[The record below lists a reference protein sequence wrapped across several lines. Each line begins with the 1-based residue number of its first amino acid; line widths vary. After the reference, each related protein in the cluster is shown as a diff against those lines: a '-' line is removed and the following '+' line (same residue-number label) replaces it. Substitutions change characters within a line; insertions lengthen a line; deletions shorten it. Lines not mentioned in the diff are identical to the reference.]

1 MDLGKR
7 IALIALPVIV
17 AIVAL
22 AVILASEEEDKVRKH
37 NTDYI
42 QSLNYDLNELLAV
55 DLTPKSIDI
64 SKVGESR
71 KRPPGKVIVV
81 TKKKHDVSSNLTEN
95 ALLNPSAGVV
105 FPGAVLKQDRT
116 LAEGLPT
123 PYTLPRGPLTIRVD
137 LPGLEDKGVVTIQ
150 SPTNVNVEM
159 GIQRITGYWFDNV
172 KDKQGY
178 QPTIRAFADSHKA
191 YTKEQIGIECGFGA
205 QWGKSQ
211 ATTGLKVE
219 STDKETI
226 VYRAFKQ
233 IYYTVYV
240 EEPEEAGAMFAKRV
254 KLDANNMPATEPPGF
269 VRSVDYGRI
278 IIVQMTTTQKVTEQ
292 EAEATLEYKTFGTK
306 FDSNLRSHFERIG
319 QNSLF
324 KALVLGGGDA
334 SAEVLAGDIGKV
346 NEAITEGIG
355 FSKDSPAYAISYTV
369 TDLKT
374 RAISEMKTSTSYIET
389 VREELP
395 NRSITLK
402 HEGGF
407 VANFSVKWMVYDEA
421 QKKYVEKRWKSG
433 NQTAPYEHLCT
444 FPGDARDFTVEGR
457 YCIWPRIG
465 RIPGKWN
472 SKIKKYLVLDG
483 NKRITLKGTTLN
495 CKMTD

>member
-1 MDLGKR
+1 MNAGKR

-17 AIVAL
+17 AIIAIAL
-22 AVILASEEEDKVRKH
+22 ILIKREEDKVRKH

-42 QSLNYDLNELLAV
+42 LNLNYDLNELLAV
-55 DLTPKSIDI
+55 DLTPKSIDF
-64 SKVGESR
+64 SEVGESR
-71 KRPPGKVIVV
+71 ERATGEVIIV

-95 ALLNPSAGVV
+95 ALLNPGAGVV
-105 FPGAVLKQDRT
+105 FPGAMLKQDRT

-159 GIQRITGYWFDNV
+159 AIQRIIAYWFDNI
-172 KDKQGY
+172 KEKQGY
-178 QPTIRAFADSHKA
+178 QPAIRAFADSHKA

-219 STDKETI
+219 STDNETI

-240 EEPEEAGAMFAKRV
+240 EEPQEAGAMFAKI
-254 KLDANNMPATEPPGF
+254 KLDANNMPPTEPPGF

-278 IIVQMTTTQKVTEQ
+278 IIVQMTTTQRVTEQ

-306 FDSNLRSHFERIG
+306 FESNVQEHYEKIS

-334 SAEVLAGDIGKV
+334 SADVLAGDIGKMS
-346 NEAITEGIG
+346 EAITEGIG
-355 FSKDSPAYAISYTV
+355 FSKDSSAYPISYTV
-369 TDLKT
+369 ADLRT

-389 VREELP
+389 IRKVLP
-395 NRSITLK
+395 DRKIALR
-402 HEGGF
+402 HVGAF
-407 VANFSVKWMVYDEA
+407 VAKFYVKWKERDAGGNLIPKMYA
-421 QKKYVEKRWKSG
+421 SGQK
-433 NQTAPYEHLCT
+433 TAGYRHEIV
-444 FPGDARDFTVEGR
+444 FPGDAQDIRVEAQVKTGLVWDSWHHH
-457 YCIWPRIG
+457 YKNYPTLDG
-465 RIPGKWN
+465 D
-472 SKIKKYLVLDG
+472 KYLKLSG
-483 NKRITLKGTTLN
+483 PTLHSSF
-495 CKMTD
+495 D